1 MSRKVLQLVPA
12 LALVV
17 LAIVW
22 IAPRAKGQSAGQP
35 STKDGDWPTFTAQLN
50 GCKCSPLDQINAS
63 NFSKLEVAWRFKTD
77 NLGPRPENKLEGT
90 PLEVHGTVYATAGS
104 HKSAV
109 ALDGR
114 TGEMKWK
121 YSVDEGDRALWS
133 PRQLSGRGLA
143 YWTDGRGDERILFTT
158 QGYQLVELNAKTGA
172 PIAAF
177 GNNGL
182 VDLKVGVLYGEFN
195 AKTLKYEQK
204 QIDLT
209 KGEIG
214 WHSAPTVVNDIVII
228 GSSMAEGI
236 GYTHSD
242 NTKGLAR
249 AFDVRTGKQV
259 WRFNTMPAPGEFGHE
274 TWEENSWDWTGNT
287 GVWTQISV
295 DPELGMVYLPVETPT
310 IDEYGGNRPGNNLFA
325 ESLVAVDLKTGVR
338 KWHFQMV
345 HHGLWDHDNSSASL
359 LMDVNIDGR
368 PRKVVAQ
375 PTKQGWLYVFDRI
388 TGVPIWPI
396 PETPVPASDVPGEK
410 AAKTQ
415 PFPSAPPP
423 YSRTYVSTNDVID
436 FTPALRAQGLANLK
450 NYRWEQTPF
459 VPPAY
464 VRPGGAQGSVNIGNT
479 GGGVNWPGSAFDP
492 ETGIFYTQAANSGV
506 STGGFTDTQL
516 AEVHPDGQMKM
527 GANGARLPIWEDPA
541 TKNGRGNP
549 GGLSV
554 SGALATPANQQ
565 LVARGGAAGAA
576 DAGGRGAA
584 PAGGRGAAPA
594 AAAAAAP
601 AAGGGAAGRGGLTA
615 GLSGLSIVKPPYGV
629 VAAIDVNKGTLMW
642 QVPDG
647 DTPDNVRA
655 TLQQMGVNYPEP
667 TGQGGSRGVLVTKG
681 LVVVGEGQVTA
692 NAGHPRGA
700 LLRAYDKQTG
710 KLVGSVLMP
719 AQQSGS
725 PMTYSTGGRQYII
738 VAVSGGAYTGEYIA
752 YALPNSMVGN

>member
-1 MSRKVLQLVPA
+1 
-12 LALVV
+12 
-17 LAIVW
+17 
-22 IAPRAKGQSAGQP
+22 
-35 STKDGDWPTFTAQLN
+35 
-50 GCKCSPLDQINAS
+50 
-63 NFSKLEVAWRFKTD
+63 
-77 NLGPRPENKLEGT
+77 
-90 PLEVHGTVYATAGS
+90 
-104 HKSAV
+104 
-109 ALDGR
+109 
-114 TGEMKWK
+114 
-121 YSVDEGDRALWS
+121 
-133 PRQLSGRGLA
+133 
-143 YWTDGRGDERILFTT
+143 
-158 QGYQLVELNAKTGA
+158 
-172 PIAAF
+172 
-177 GNNGL
+177 
-182 VDLKVGVLYGEFN
+182 VLYGEFN
-195 AKTLKYEQK
+195 PKTLKYEQK

-214 WHSAPTVVNDIVII
+214 WHSAPTVVNDMVII

-249 AFDVRTGKQV
+249 AFDVKTGKQI
-259 WRFNTMPAPGEFGHE
+259 WRFNTMPGPGEFGHE

-388 TGVPIWPI
+388 TGVPIWPM

-423 YSRTYVSTNDVID
+423 YSRTYVSEKDIID
-436 FTPALRAQGLANLK
+436 FTPQLHQQALDNLK

-464 VRPGGAQGSVNIGNT
+464 VKPGGKQGSINIGNT

-492 ETGIFYTQAANSGV
+492 DTGVFYTQAANSGV
-506 STGGFTDTQL
+506 SAGGFNDTQL
-516 AEVHPDGQMKM
+516 AEVHPDTQMKM
-527 GANGARLPIWEDPA
+527 GQNGARLPIWEDPA

-554 SGALATPANQQ
+554 SGALGTPGNQQ
-565 LVARGGAAGAA
+565 LVARGAAPAA
-576 DAGGRGAA
+576 APAGRGAA
-584 PAGGRGAAPA
+584 PANGRGAAPA
-594 AAAAAAP
+594 AAP
-601 AAGGGAAGRGGLTA
+601 AAGGGNAGRNGMTQ

-629 VAAIDVNKGTLMW
+629 VAAIDVNKGTLLW
-642 QVPDG
+642 HVPDG

-655 TLQQMGVNYPEP
+655 TLQQLGVNYPEP
-667 TGQGGSRGVLVTKG
+667 TGQGGSRGVLVTKT
-681 LVVVGEGQVTA
+681 LVVVGEGQVTN

-710 KLVGSVLMP
+710 KFVGGVLMP

-752 YALPNSMVGN
+752 YALPQSMVAN